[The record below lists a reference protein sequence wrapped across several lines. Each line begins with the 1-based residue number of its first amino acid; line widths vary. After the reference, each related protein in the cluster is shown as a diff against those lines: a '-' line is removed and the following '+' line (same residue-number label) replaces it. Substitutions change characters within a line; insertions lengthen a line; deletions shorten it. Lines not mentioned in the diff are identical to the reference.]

1 MIPVGRK
8 PLAFAIAI
16 LSFCFPLFLR
26 GQSDNV
32 VYPAQCPSQWKPLL
46 EGRRVAYAGVASSVT
61 PQGHS
66 LDLLREGGVNIVKI
80 FAPEHGFSGRAD
92 AGEKVSDSVDPSTGI
107 PIVSL
112 YGKVRKPTGE
122 MLADV
127 DVIVFDIPDIGCRF
141 NTKLITMQGMME
153 AAAAYGVDFV
163 VFDRPNPN
171 GHYMDGN
178 ILDTAFRSGVGKQ
191 PVPIVHGMT
200 AGEYARML
208 NGEGWLEGGVRCH
221 LTVLPCGNYSHRDRY
236 SFPVFPTPNL
246 RSDKA
251 VNLYPS
257 LCFFEGTTLS
267 EGRGTE
273 RPFEMF
279 GSPLLPETGFSF
291 VPQPREG
298 AKSSKHYGVRCNG
311 LDLASS
317 PDLSRVN
324 LGWLVWAYAN
334 FPKEQRENFFT
345 PFFDLLA
352 GGETLR
358 KQIEAGMTDRQI
370 HATWKKG
377 LERFQAIRSK
387 YLLYEDFDPP
397 TGEK

>member
-1 MIPVGRK
+1 MTSIGKISV
-8 PLAFAIAI
+8 FVVAI
-16 LSFCFPLFLR
+16 LSFCFPFSLR
-26 GQSDNV
+26 GQSDKV

-46 EGRRVAYAGVASSVT
+46 EGRRVAYAGVASSIT

-112 YGKVRKPTGE
+112 YGKVRKPTGA

-208 NGEGWLEGGVRCH
+208 NGEGWLVGGLRCH
-221 LTVLPCGNYSHRDRY
+221 LTVLPCGNYSHRDR
-236 SFPVFPTPNL
+236 
-246 RSDKA
+246 
-251 VNLYPS
+251 
-257 LCFFEGTTLS
+257 
-267 EGRGTE
+267 
-273 RPFEMF
+273 
-279 GSPLLPETGFSF
+279 
-291 VPQPREG
+291 
-298 AKSSKHYGVRCNG
+298 
-311 LDLASS
+311 
-317 PDLSRVN
+317 
-324 LGWLVWAYAN
+324 
-334 FPKEQRENFFT
+334 
-345 PFFDLLA
+345 
-352 GGETLR
+352 
-358 KQIEAGMTDRQI
+358 
-370 HATWKKG
+370 
-377 LERFQAIRSK
+377 
-387 YLLYEDFDPP
+387 
-397 TGEK
+397 